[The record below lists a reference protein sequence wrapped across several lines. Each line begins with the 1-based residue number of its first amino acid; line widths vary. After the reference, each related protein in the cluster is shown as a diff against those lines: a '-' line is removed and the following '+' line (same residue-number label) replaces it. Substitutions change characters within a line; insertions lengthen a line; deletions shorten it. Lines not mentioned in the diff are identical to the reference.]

1 MRLFIAIDLPDKAKQ
16 TIDKIKLELKG
27 LKGIKPVATENI
39 HLTLKFLG
47 EVSDY
52 RAQGIVEALGQVKFK
67 PFKIAISKMGVFP
80 NEQKAQV
87 LWIDAEPAEP
97 LMEIKRQIDAA
108 LPRFKDDH
116 PFKNHITFVRIK
128 YVSTDA
134 DKKKILDILKKP
146 VEKTEFM
153 VSKFRLYKSDLQPS
167 GPVYDV
173 VEEYFSS

>member
-1 MRLFIAIDLPDKAKQ
+1 MRLFIAIDLPGKAKE
-16 TIDKIKLELKG
+16 TIEKIKLELKG

-47 EVSDY
+47 EVSPNK
-52 RAQGIVEALGQVKFK
+52 AKEITEALKQVKFK

-97 LMEIKRQIDAA
+97 LIEIKRQIDAA

-128 YVSTDA
+128 YISTDA

-153 VSKFRLYKSDLQPS
+153 VSKFKLYKSDMQPS
-167 GPVYDV
+167 GPEYEVM
-173 VEEYFSS
+173 EEYG